1 MGSGH
6 YDTPSIA
13 SRPLNRNGFHRGK
26 CQESRGRRPKF
37 AFRGNSRS
45 VAVARN
51 CPNVALCHVH
61 IDPPAA
67 SRRCDRWR
75 PKLRIPAGT
84 GCGAFPAP
92 SWRCPCSRC
101 SRSSATV
108 SSPGPPSVGRS
119 KARAS
124 QIISSPT
131 SCTPKHGDADSM
143 PRPLHRHG
151 PDEPSRDGR
160 RGNFGRLGRP
170 FRRQC
175 DLAGHDEAGVPVAS
189 TVAQSASECTT
200 TPGAAAAGFGM
211 SRNSA
216 QTTADI
222 THRKANPYRP
232 PE

>member
-1 MGSGH
+1 MPPLVRKPIGGRQFSFSPEPPEPEPKRQDDVLGRVGNLDDPPMHFRPIVPASAGATDKNPMGSGH

-45 VAVARN
+45 AAVARN

-75 PKLRIPAGT
+75 PKLRIQAGT

-119 KARAS
+119 KARSKPDHLKPDPMHAKTWRCRQHAAPAS
-124 QIISSPT
+124 PSWPGRT
-131 SCTPKHGDADSM
+131 
-143 PRPLHRHG
+143 
-151 PDEPSRDGR
+151 EP
-160 RGNFGRLGRP
+160 
-170 FRRQC
+170 
-175 DLAGHDEAGVPVAS
+175 
-189 TVAQSASECTT
+189 
-200 TPGAAAAGFGM
+200 
-211 SRNSA
+211 
-216 QTTADI
+216 
-222 THRKANPYRP
+222 
-232 PE
+232 